1 MNCLAECPTHQN
13 KVLISE
19 GNIRDQAW
27 KKIKKK
33 EKKAALENASN
44 YFSNI
49 CSIALRSVLSGAV
62 TEYVPGLLMTNRD
75 FVSLTLG

>member
-1 MNCLAECPTHQN
+1 MNCLVECPTHRN

-27 KKIKKK
+27 GKKK
-33 EKKAALENASN
+33 KKKLLWEIH
-44 YFSNI
+44 FSNI
-49 CSIALRSVLSGAV
+49 YSITLRSVLSERD